1 MSAPRQNDYIYASAR
16 IGVLENAILTKEQ
29 YDKLI
34 FAPAGMER
42 QMLISFGYPK
52 MEKAPLS
59 EMLEKRVKEAF
70 DTVCETVSDGSAF
83 DALRYPYDC
92 MNLKAVIK
100 CSLRTGFRAEEFL
113 SDIGTVPPEK
123 AAQALREGDFSPY
136 PSHMAGAAAQVTEAY
151 PKTSDPSIIDAALD
165 RACFLD
171 MKAAAQA
178 SGIPELSEYVTR
190 KIDVVN
196 TVMCARLIEN
206 TGNRSEDVFLA
217 GGSISREKLSACLAA
232 GSFTKEVFRDTLLEA
247 VTEEILSA
255 ESPAALERVLDL
267 FEMKQIVPH
276 QNAYFG
282 AARLI
287 GYLLAY
293 EAEVKNLRIILAGR
307 IAGDAGEKM
316 RERLR
321 VIYV

>member
-151 PKTSDPSIIDAALD
+151 PKTPDPSIIDAALD

-190 KIDVVN
+190 KIDIVN
-196 TVMCARLIEN
+196 TVMCARLMEN

-255 ESPAALERVLDL
+255 EAPAALERVLDL
-267 FEMKQIVPH
+267 FEMKQIVPY

-307 IAGDAGEKM
+307 IAGDAGEKI

-321 VIYV
+321 GIYV